1 LQARDADDLGLIE
14 SVVRQAGEIARRFYG
29 GEFKRWSKNKGEPV
43 TEADLAV
50 DAFLREH
57 LTGARTDYGWLSEE
71 SGSVDGADAA
81 RIFVVDP
88 IDGTAAFVK
97 ARPYFSISVAVT
109 ESTRPVAAVVYN
121 PITEECFTAS
131 RGGGSRCNGAP
142 IHVSNC
148 TAIEGCR
155 MLGPKDLFEHPAWS
169 TAPNTPWPEMR
180 IENRN
185 SIAYR
190 MSLVAAGTFDA
201 AMSLSPKND
210 WDVAAA
216 DLIVGEAGG
225 KVTTHQGNAFV
236 FGRTPPIQR
245 SLICASPALH
255 ALLLRRVKHID
266 LSRA

>member
-29 GEFKRWSKNKGEPV
+29 GEYKRWSKNKGEPV

-57 LTGARTDYGWLSEE
+57 LTGARADYGWLSEE

-81 RIFVVDP
+81 RIFIVDP
-88 IDGTAAFVK
+88 IDGTAAFLK
-97 ARPYFSISVAVT
+97 TRPYFSISVAVT
-109 ESTRPVAAVVYN
+109 EAARPVAAVVYN
-121 PITEECFTAS
+121 PITEECFTAALD
-131 RGGGSRCNGAP
+131 GGSRCNATAV
-142 IHVSNC
+142 HVSDC
-148 TAIEGCR
+148 AAIEGCR
-155 MLGPKDLFEHPAWS
+155 ILGPKDLFAHPAWS
-169 TAPNTPWPEMR
+169 APPNTPWPPML

-190 MSLVAAGTFDA
+190 MSLVASGAFDA

-216 DLIVGEAGG
+216 YLIVREAGG
-225 KVTTHQGNAFV
+225 QVTTHQGNPFV

-245 SLICASPALH
+245 SLVCAGPALH
-255 ALLLRRVKHID
+255 AQLLERVKHID